1 MNTRDLQAF
10 VAVVD
15 SGSMVAAA
23 AKLHLTQ
30 PGLTRRVQNLE
41 SLLGVPLLERQS
53 KPLKP
58 TAAGRDVY
66 ALARNVLGAVDEL
79 MAAGAPDGE
88 PSGEL
93 RIGVPP
99 FLSELALE
107 RPIDRLRDAFPRLTL
122 RVTAGWSPALVQGI
136 ERGALDV
143 ATVMVP
149 ASAALPD
156 ALTATLIATQPTV
169 LVAARDFPLPAGP
182 LSLDTLSGF
191 PWVLSQDGCGMRSAL
206 SRALG
211 AAGLPFDVAVEAFG
225 SELQLSLVAR
235 GAGIGIAAPNA
246 LARSA
251 HRDALRVVET
261 TGLETRIN
269 VWIVH
274 GTLPGRLARPVAL
287 LRDAL
292 AEVLERENEK
302 GSGAVTAN

>member
-41 SLLGVPLLERQS
+41 TLLGMPLLERQS

-58 TAAGRDVY
+58 TATGRDVY
-66 ALARNVLGAVDEL
+66 VLARNVLGAVDEL
-79 MAAGAPDGE
+79 MAAGSPDSE

-122 RVTAGWSPALVQGI
+122 RVTAGWSPALMQGI

-143 ATVMVP
+143 AAVMVP
-149 ASAALPD
+149 ASTVLPD
-156 ALTATLIATQPTV
+156 GFAATLLATQPTV
-169 LVAARDFPLPAGP
+169 LVAARDFPLPDAP

-261 TGLETRIN
+261 VGLETRIN

-292 AEVLERENEK
+292 GEVLDRENGR
-302 GSGAVTAN
+302 GSDAAMAN